1 MKHVSIIGSGN
12 VGSNAAFF
20 IAENGVAS
28 VTLVDSKE
36 GIPVGKALDMME
48 AGPLRNY
55 DTLIRGSSDMRSI
68 AGSDVVVIAAGRV
81 RRPGETRV
89 DLYRD
94 NSPVVKE
101 ICAMVR
107 EYAPNAVVVNV
118 VEPIDAI
125 TLRAQEALAFE
136 RTRVL
141 GIGGLLSSTRMRYMV
156 SRALG
161 ISPREVTAMV
171 VGPHHN
177 DMVVLQN
184 TVRVSGIPAV
194 TLLGQERFQA
204 MVAEVKASG
213 DTILQMAQ
221 KSTSYYAPSAAVS
234 TLVEAIVR
242 DTHAILPVS
251 LRLQW
256 EYGLNDI
263 AVSVPAQVGARG
275 VEKILQVEMGT
286 EEQQAFQKAASEL
299 KTSIERVTGQLP
311 RERG

>member
-1 MKHVSIIGSGN
+1 
-12 VGSNAAFF
+12 
-20 IAENGVAS
+20 
-28 VTLVDSKE
+28 
-36 GIPVGKALDMME
+36 
-48 AGPLRNY
+48 
-55 DTLIRGSSDMRSI
+55 MRSI

-89 DLYRD
+89 DLYMD

-118 VEPIDAI
+118 VEPVDAI

-156 SRALG
+156 STALG

-171 VGPHHN
+171 VGPHRK
-177 DMVVLQN
+177 DMVILRD

-194 TLLGQERFQA
+194 TLLGEERFQA
-204 MVAEVKASG
+204 MVEEVKASG
-213 DTILQMAQ
+213 ETILQMAQ

-242 DTHAILPVS
+242 DTHSILPVS
-251 LRLQW
+251 LRLHW

-263 AVSVPAQVGARG
+263 AVGVPAQVGARG
-275 VEKILQVEMGT
+275 VEKILQVEMGA